1 MPGRGSAPH
10 PDAAGAIGTVRR
22 IGSAV
27 ADGCLIAAE
36 QLVDASGFNRPKV
49 PFGNRRFAT
58 GTSPVRSSNH
68 NSPVC
73 RIAQLK
79 RGCPAR
85 LGSFRARMLAST
97 SKPATASHSLHC
109 QHPPSARS
117 SQEPAK
123 KCGCILIGRI
133 EAYSPC
139 RSRKGF
145 AISRIPYR
153 AERRCSA
160 RIRG

>member
-58 GTSPVRSSNH
+58 GT
-68 NSPVC
+68 
-73 RIAQLK
+73 IA
-79 RGCPAR
+79 CPE
-85 LGSFRARMLAST
+85 F
-97 SKPATASHSLHC
+97 
-109 QHPPSARS
+109 Q
-117 SQEPAK
+117 SQF
-123 KCGCILIGRI
+123 
-133 EAYSPC
+133 PC
-139 RSRKGF
+139 L
-145 AISRIPYR
+145 PY
-153 AERRCSA
+153 CTT
-160 RIRG
+160 